1 MGFFKYLYLSS
12 HKNAVRL
19 IQNNIF
25 LRLIASIRKFSI
37 VIGHSRACF
46 LPNWRA
52 VMWVSNYS
60 CPITTFL

>member
-1 MGFFKYLYLSS
+1 MGLFKYLYLSS

-37 VIGHSRACF
+37 VIGHS
-46 LPNWRA
+46 PNWGA
-52 VMWVSNYS
+52 VMWVSNYNFFV
-60 CPITTFL
+60 IGQL